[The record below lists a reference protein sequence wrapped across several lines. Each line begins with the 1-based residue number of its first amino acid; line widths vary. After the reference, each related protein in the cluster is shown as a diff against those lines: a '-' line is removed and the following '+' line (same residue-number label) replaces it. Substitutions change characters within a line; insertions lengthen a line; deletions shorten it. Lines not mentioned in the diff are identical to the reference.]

1 MHVHGTEF
9 DLRIVT
15 GLAGGSFILLAV
27 LVALVAAIAYG
38 LYTRQGSGINK
49 HPRPDSQD
57 PVVGDETKVE
67 NEDLQGDER
76 AGVDRTESPEL
87 DQRGTR

>member
-1 MHVHGTEF
+1 VNGTDF

-49 HPRPDSQD
+49 HPRADSHD
-57 PVVGDETKVE
+57 PVVGDETKTE

>member
-1 MHVHGTEF
+1 MNGT
-9 DLRIVT
+9 DLQAQIVV
-15 GLAGGSFILLAV
+15 GLAGGSFVLLAV
-27 LVALVAAIAYG
+27 LIMLVGAIGYG

-49 HPRPDSQD
+49 HPRADSQD

-67 NEDLQGDER
+67 NSDLQGDER

>member
-1 MHVHGTEF
+1 MNMHGT
-9 DLRIVT
+9 DSQIQIVV
-15 GLAGGSFILLAV
+15 GLAGGSFVLLAV
-27 LVALVAAIAYG
+27 LIMLVGAIAYG

-49 HPRPDSQD
+49 HPRNDSQD